1 MDGSSCWVCRAQLL
15 NQDDKTSGMI
25 VFNCPRCG
33 QFYIGASPIEIFRR
47 HMDYGLDKSP
57 ILRYITSHAIRQM
70 QPFFDKNYW
79 YPVSSDWLSSVWSC
93 ERLPN
98 PQKQA
103 DTFVQYLGAADVP
116 SGEWV
121 PVQPVQLT
129 GILGTADD
137 PNELKK
143 TGLEYVIQHLLQK
156 GLIERDA
163 TSSAPDNWACR
174 LTFDGWGRLDELQ
187 RGQTGSTTAFMA
199 MAYGEDA
206 TERAF
211 SEFVHAVQQT
221 GFELR
226 KLDQK
231 PRAGLIDL
239 RMRVE
244 IRLAKFLIADLTDE
258 NRGVYWEAGFAEG
271 LGKKVYYT
279 CEASKFKKAKTHFDT
294 EHMLTIKWSSD
305 NMSEALDELKSAI
318 RNDFPS
324 EAKQSDEP
332 VAKPS
337 A

>member
-15 NQDDKTSGMI
+15 NYDDKTSGMI

-33 QFYIGASPIEIFRR
+33 QFYIGAFPIEIFKR
-47 HMDYGLDKSP
+47 HMGNEFDKSP
-57 ILRYITSHAIRQM
+57 NLRYITSHAIRRM
-70 QPFFDKNYW
+70 QPYFHKDYW
-79 YPVSSDWLSSVWSC
+79 YPVNSDWLRSVWSS
-93 ERLPN
+93 EKLPN

-103 DTFVQYLGAADVP
+103 DTFVQYLSAADVP

-121 PVQPVQLT
+121 PIQPVQLT

-143 TGLEYVIQHLLQK
+143 TGLEYVIQHLLKK

-163 TSSAPDNWACR
+163 ASSAPDIWACR
-174 LTFDGWGRLDELQ
+174 LTFGGWERFEELH
-187 RGQTGSTTAFMA
+187 RASGDSTTAFMA
-199 MAYGEDA
+199 MAYGKDA

-211 SEFVHAVQQT
+211 TEFVHAVQQT
-221 GFELR
+221 GFELH

-231 PRAGLIDL
+231 PKAGLIDL

-258 NRGVYWEAGFAEG
+258 NRGEYWEAGFAEG

-279 CEASKFKKAKTHFDT
+279 CEASKFHTAKTHFDT

-305 NMSEALDELKSAI
+305 NMAAALDVLKSAI
-318 RNDFPS
+318 RNDFPT

-332 VAKPS
+332 IAKP
-337 A
+337 